1 MRNIDWKQDDEGEVY
16 LIKERTR
23 NRLLKK
29 LIDWFHRDQFF
40 YIHLDDHGT
49 AAWLAIDGERTV
61 SEIIAIMKERFG
73 EDLDQADQRVSHFM
87 GMLKRNDF
95 IYFRE

>member
-1 MRNIDWKQDDEGEVY
+1 MVY
-16 LIKERTR
+16 LIKERSR
-23 NRLLKK
+23 NRLIKK

-49 AAWLAIDGERTV
+49 AAWLGIDGKRSV
-61 SEIIAIMKERFG
+61 SEVVEIMKEQFG
-73 EDLDQADQRVSHFM
+73 ENLEQVDQRVSHFL

-95 IYFRE
+95 IYFRD